1 MKAASKSKATN
12 VVRVVSLLNTAEQ
25 AATRWYERL
34 DPSILQDAA
43 GVDRRKRSILAKL
56 ASAGRR

>member
-1 MKAASKSKATN
+1 MNESSVKSKATN

-34 DPSILQDAA
+34 DPSI
-43 GVDRRKRSILAKL
+43 RKTEWSRPKKTFYFS
-56 ASAGRR
+56 